1 MKNKEKRFYMQIMNF
16 ILVISLLLQNF
27 IGFIPTVKAA
37 EDVQE
42 INDATELKSALE
54 GASPNKTLKL
64 VKEITIDSTITLGEG
79 SYTVDLAGHTI
90 NSNAAGNMLKID
102 KETTNLKITNS
113 NSERAEIKTS
123 GGVLETSLE

>member
-123 GGVLETSLE
+123 GGGY